1 MIKNKPLLGSAL
13 VVTVLILGTV
23 SMYPT
28 PGIGKAYAATSTKV
42 PFVCCDPPFKP
53 IGPGCENAEIID
65 LTGTLN
71 IVTTTANGKTIRQ
84 FHPQGIT
91 GVGETTGTTYRGTGG
106 TIIIGD
112 PNNDG
117 VTHTYVNN
125 FNIIATEPAGI
136 SSIEHQVLHIT
147 ANAQG
152 VVTADV
158 APTEHSSCR

>member
-1 MIKNKPLLGSAL
+1 MISGAFPVTWTGIFVAL
-13 VVTVLILGTV
+13 VLIVGTV
-23 SMYPT
+23 SVYPI
-28 PGIGKAYAATSTKV
+28 PGLGKTYAATSTKV
-42 PFVCCDPPFKP
+42 PFETTFTPV
-53 IGPGCENAEIID
+53 GPGCENAEDIH

-71 IVTTTANGKTIRQ
+71 IVTTTADGKTIRQ

-91 GVGETTGTTYRGTGG
+91 GVGLTTGTTYRGTGG

-112 PNNDG
+112 PTNNG
-117 VTHTYVNN
+117 ETHTYVNN

-147 ANAQG
+147 VNAQG
-152 VVTADV
+152 EVTADV

>member
-1 MIKNKPLLGSAL
+1 MIKNKSLLGSVL
-13 VVTVLILGTV
+13 VATVLILGTV

-28 PGIGKAYAATSTKV
+28 MGKAYAATSTKV
-42 PFVCCDPPFKP
+42 PFEDEFTPT
-53 IGPGCENAEIID
+53 GPGCETAEKI
-65 LTGTLN
+65 LLSGTLN

-91 GVGETTGTTYRGTGG
+91 GTGEETGTTYRATGG

-112 PNNDG
+112 RNNDG

-136 SSIEHQVLHIT
+136 SSIEHLVLHIT
-147 ANAQG
+147 VNAQG
-152 VVTADV
+152 VVTANV

>member
-1 MIKNKPLLGSAL
+1 MPRGIQFICTVWWTYLLKDLGSCITL
-13 VVTVLILGTV
+13 
-23 SMYPT
+23 
-28 PGIGKAYAATSTKV
+28 STQDGYV
-42 PFVCCDPPFKP
+42 
-53 IGPGCENAEIID
+53 IGPGCENAEDIH

-84 FHPQGIT
+84 FHPQDIT
-91 GVGETTGTTYRGTGG
+91 GVGLTTGTTYRGTGG

-117 VTHTYVNN
+117 ETHTYVNI

-147 ANAQG
+147 VNAQG
-152 VVTADV
+152 EITADV
-158 APTEHSSCR
+158 APTEHNSCR

>member
-1 MIKNKPLLGSAL
+1 MIKNKPLLGSVL
-13 VVTVLILGTV
+13 VATVLILGTV

-42 PFVCCDPPFKP
+42 PFDTTFTP
-53 IGPGCENAEIID
+53 IGPGCENAEDIH

-84 FHPQGIT
+84 FHPQDIT
-91 GVGETTGTTYRGTGG
+91 GVGLTTGTTYRGTGG

-112 PNNDG
+112 RNNDG

-147 ANAQG
+147 VNAQG
-152 VVTADV
+152 VVPADV